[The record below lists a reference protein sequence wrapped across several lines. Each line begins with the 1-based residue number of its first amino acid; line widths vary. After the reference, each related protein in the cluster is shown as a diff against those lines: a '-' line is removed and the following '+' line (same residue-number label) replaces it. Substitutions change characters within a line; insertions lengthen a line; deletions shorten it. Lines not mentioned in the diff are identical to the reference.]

1 MDRKFNGKDIKI
13 YGDGTIEVGDK
24 SYICNHS
31 IILLAKGQKVKIGK
45 GCSISHNVKM
55 YTASKMADYDF
66 KDKINVPEKKGDIV
80 IGDYVWIGVNVI
92 INPGIT
98 IGENAVVGAN
108 SVVTSSLEPYGIYG
122 GVPAKLIRMKN
133 KI

>member
-1 MDRKFNGKDIKI
+1 
-13 YGDGTIEVGDK
+13 
-24 SYICNHS
+24 
-31 IILLAKGQKVKIGK
+31 
-45 GCSISHNVKM
+45 M